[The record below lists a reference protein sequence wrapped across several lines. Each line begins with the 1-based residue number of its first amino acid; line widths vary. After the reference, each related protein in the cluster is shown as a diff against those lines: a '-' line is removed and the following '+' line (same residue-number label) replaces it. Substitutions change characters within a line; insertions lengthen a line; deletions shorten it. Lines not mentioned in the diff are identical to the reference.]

1 MLRAMLQAM
10 MLAGLALLPVVAGSD
25 PLSLQAPSRFSIQS
39 MLSDGQAHE
48 AAAPPLEDLLSDD
61 GQVQQQQ
68 QRRPSG
74 STQASPFGGAVNPLQ
89 TLLHGAASLSGRQ
102 SLSVESMDVVSGLT
116 EAFLHKVQ
124 LQPGEK
130 SCLKNNIGQITGD
143 VMATG
148 QDLVTAIRTFMK
160 WKTADDQEKTT
171 KLISAGFDSAM
182 KLASMVTMSTQ
193 LIRNCVHGD
202 ALEMLKRTGRH
213 LINAQ
218 YLGHR
223 FVVNGVDIAHGLA
236 DSVVAFEAKDFHRFG
251 SDIGTSLRKILL
263 SNANGGTKAL
273 PEGMPEQDI
282 VQKVT
287 SGLMKGFFVKGSGI
301 VITDTADPEVKII
314 VNLHHCIAGNS
325 MFFKEIWNGL
335 WSLFAQLSLNMQQHG
350 LGLPPGV
357 QPSQSQLGMQSQPK
371 WTGELMVALL
381 QVPMALQRCG
391 LGADSQ
397 RMFMDAIQSLKHVH
411 VRFVF
416 PDDRIQVMKATDR
429 MARAVGA
436 WTNWDFETFGK
447 EVGMLLRE
455 FVMLA
460 FPKKYSVD
468 SAGKLRHQLLDLVAD
483 PPNGLFLG
491 LQDTLPVRKHS
502 PLFSAVVAGCA
513 LSIFVALLALRSIR
527 ISNQEFSNRGSP
539 IFELEH
545 DDCVE

>member
-1 MLRAMLQAM
+1 MCLAMLHTM
-10 MLAGLALLPVVAGSD
+10 MLAGLAMLPAAAGSD

-48 AAAPPLEDLLSDD
+48 AAAPSVEDLLSDD

-68 QRRPSG
+68 SSLSG
-74 STQASPFGGAVNPLQ
+74 STQATQFGGAVNPLQ
-89 TLLHGAASLSGRQ
+89 TLLNGAASLSGRQ

-130 SCLKNNIGQITGD
+130 SCLKNNVGQITGD
-143 VMATG
+143 LMATG

-160 WKTADDQEKTT
+160 WKTVDQQEKTT
-171 KLISAGFDSAM
+171 KLISAGFDSAL

-251 SDIGTSLRKILL
+251 SDIGTSLRKVLL
-263 SNANGGTKAL
+263 SNANRGTDAL
-273 PEGMPEQDI
+273 PEGVPEQDI

-301 VITDTADPEVKII
+301 VITDTADPDVRI
-314 VNLHHCIAGNS
+314 VMNLHHCIAGNS
-325 MFFKEIWNGL
+325 MFFKEIWNGV
-335 WSLFAQLSLNMQQHG
+335 WHLFAQLSLNAQQHG

-357 QPSQSQLGMQSQPK
+357 QSPQSQLGMQGQPK
-371 WTGELMVALL
+371 WAGELMISLL

-391 LGADSQ
+391 LGAESQ
-397 RMFMDAIQSLKHVH
+397 SMFMEAVQSLKHVH
-411 VRFVF
+411 MQFVF

-429 MARAVGA
+429 MARAVEA
-436 WTNWDFETFGK
+436 WTSWDFETFGK

-455 FVMLA
+455 LVMLA

-468 SAGKLRHQLLDLVAD
+468 SAGKLRHQLLDLSAQ
-483 PPNGLFLG
+483 PPRGFLAG
-491 LQDTLPVRKHS
+491 WQNTLSGRKHS
-502 PLFSAVVAGCA
+502 PLFSAIVGGCA
-513 LSIFVALLALRSIR
+513 LSILVALLALRSIR
-527 ISNQEFSNRGSP
+527 LSNQEFSNRGSL
-539 IFELEH
+539 IFQME
-545 DDCVE
+545 DDDAVE